1 MTFGLDTSVVLRLL
15 TGQPVELAGHALKRY
30 QDGMA
35 AGDDFAVSD
44 VVATETY
51 YAIQHHYGKT
61 KEEALAALKSFSR
74 AEGVSFSQ
82 GFDEAMALPRLH
94 KANPGFVD
102 RMLAADYR
110 SRGMT
115 TLSCEKSFA
124 RLPDAEVLAWS

>member
-15 TGQPVELAGHALKRY
+15 TGQPVELAERALKRY
-30 QDGMA
+30 QDGLA

-44 VVATETY
+44 VVAAETY

-61 KEEALAALKSFSR
+61 KGEALAALKSFST
-74 AEGVSFSQ
+74 ADGVSFSQ
-82 GFDEAMALPRLH
+82 GFAEAVATPNIH

-110 SRGMT
+110 GRGMT

-124 RLPDAEVLAWS
+124 RLPDAEVLA